1 MESYFDL
8 HTALEYVGGYWHI
21 FKGLQKKFISEYKNY
36 DKALVKT
43 FRKGNTDETHK
54 MIHSLKGISMNL
66 GAVELFNASI
76 LAEENL
82 YRKSDNPL
90 SDYLKVFSKTYD
102 EIKSFK
108 K

>member
-36 DKALVKT
+36 DRELAKAMK
-43 FRKGNTDETHK
+43 KGKVNEAHR

-66 GAVELFNASI
+66 GAIELYRVSSK
-76 LAEENL
+76 AEENL
-82 YRKSDNPL
+82 YHKIENPL
-90 SDYLKVFSKTYD
+90 GEYLSVFNRTYE
-102 EIKSFK
+102 EIKEFK
-108 K
+108 R